1 MSNAPIIHN
10 IHDFCAMSLLLDH
23 IVIRVHDLTQ
33 TIEDF
38 TALGFT
44 VQQGGTH
51 ADGVTHNAL
60 IGFADG
66 SYIELI
72 AFLQAAPQRRWWDV
86 GQRHGDGFVDYALL
100 PSSVA
105 AVIDAAHG
113 RGLQYDGPQAGGRVR
128 PDGAR
133 LEWQTGRP
141 QTSDLPF
148 LCGDITP
155 RDLRVAEGA
164 VREHANGVR
173 GVASLTV
180 AVEDLKASLQR
191 YRALLGF
198 ADARTVALPGLGAA
212 SATVS
217 IGDASVVL
225 LSPVHVDAA
234 SVTPEG
240 AALRRQLATRG
251 EGVLGVALR
260 ADGKAE
266 SRVLDRDRTHGAW
279 FEIVA
284 G

>member
-1 MSNAPIIHN
+1 LSNYPVIHN
-10 IHDFCAMSLLLDH
+10 IHAMSLLLDH

-38 TALGFT
+38 SALGFT

-72 AFLQAAPQRRWWDV
+72 AFLQAAPQRRWWNV

-100 PSSVA
+100 PSSVG

-113 RGLQYDGPQAGGRVR
+113 RGLQYDGPQEGGRVR

-180 AVEDLKASLQR
+180 AVEDLKASVQR

-198 ADARTVALPGLGAA
+198 GATEGRPVALPGLGAV

-225 LSPVHVDAA
+225 LSPAHVDAT
-234 SVTPEG
+234 SVTAEG

-260 ADGKAE
+260 ADGHAE

-279 FEIVA
+279 FEIAA

>member
-1 MSNAPIIHN
+1 
-10 IHDFCAMSLLLDH
+10 
-23 IVIRVHDLTQ
+23 V
-33 TIEDF
+33 
-38 TALGFT
+38 
-44 VQQGGTH
+44 
-51 ADGVTHNAL
+51 
-60 IGFADG
+60 
-66 SYIELI
+66 
-72 AFLQAAPQRRWWDV
+72 
-86 GQRHGDGFVDYALL
+86 
-100 PSSVA
+100 PSSVG
-105 AVIDAAHG
+105 AVIDAAQG
-113 RGLQYDGPQAGGRVR
+113 RGLRYDGPQAGGRVR

-180 AVEDLKASLQR
+180 AVEDLKASVQR

-198 ADARTVALPGLGAA
+198 GATEGRPVALPGLGAV

-225 LSPVHVDAA
+225 LSPAHVDAT
-234 SVTPEG
+234 SVTAEG

-260 ADGKAE
+260 ADGHAE

>member
-1 MSNAPIIHN
+1 
-10 IHDFCAMSLLLDH
+10 MSLSLDH

-72 AFLQAAPQRRWWDV
+72 AFLQAAPQRRWWDA

-100 PSSVA
+100 PSSVG

-113 RGLQYDGPQAGGRVR
+113 RGLQYDGPQPGGRVR

-155 RDLRVAEGA
+155 RSLRVAEGA

-180 AVEDLKASLQR
+180 AVDDVNVSLQR
-191 YRALLGF
+191 YRALLGIGKQET
-198 ADARTVALPGLGAA
+198 RTVALPGLGAV

-225 LSPVHVDAA
+225 LSPAHVNTA
-234 SVTPEG
+234 SVTAEG
-240 AALRRQLATRG
+240 AALRRQLDTRG

-266 SRVLDRDRTHGAW
+266 PRVLDRERTHGAW
-279 FEIVA
+279 FEIAA

>member
-1 MSNAPIIHN
+1 
-10 IHDFCAMSLLLDH
+10 MSLLLDH
-23 IVIRVHDLTQ
+23 IVIRVHDLTR

-72 AFLQAAPQRRWWDV
+72 AFLQAAPQRRWWNV

-100 PSSVA
+100 PSSVG

-155 RDLRVAEGA
+155 RHLRVAEGV
-164 VREHANGVR
+164 VRDHANGVR

-180 AVEDLKASLQR
+180 AVDDLKASLQR
-191 YRALLGF
+191 YRALLGVSEQET
-198 ADARTVALPGLGAA
+198 RVVALPGLGAV
-212 SATVS
+212 SATVWV
-217 IGDASVVL
+217 GDTPIVL
-225 LSPVHVDAA
+225 LSPVNVDA
-234 SVTPEG
+234 SRVTTEG
-240 AALRRQLATRG
+240 AALRRQLVTRG
-251 EGVLGVALR
+251 EGVFGVALR
-260 ADGKAE
+260 ADGNAE
-266 SRVLDRDRTHGAW
+266 PRVLDRDRTHGAW
-279 FEIVA
+279 FEIAA

>member
-1 MSNAPIIHN
+1 
-10 IHDFCAMSLLLDH
+10 MSLLLDH
-23 IVIRVHDLTQ
+23 IVIRVYDLTQ

-100 PSSVA
+100 PSSVG

-113 RGLQYDGPQAGGRVR
+113 RGLQYDGPQAGGRLR

-133 LEWQTGRP
+133 VEWQTGRP

-155 RDLRVAEGA
+155 RDLRVAQGA
-164 VREHANGVR
+164 VRDHANGVR
-173 GVASLTV
+173 GVVSLTV
-180 AVEDLKASLQR
+180 AVDDLKVSLQR
-191 YRALLGF
+191 YRALLGVSEQETR
-198 ADARTVALPGLGAA
+198 AVVLPGLGAVSA
-212 SATVS
+212 SLSV
-217 IGDASVVL
+217 GDTSVVL
-225 LSPVHVDAA
+225 LSPVHVDAG
-234 SVTPEG
+234 SVTTEG

-251 EGVLGVALR
+251 EGVFGVALN
-260 ADGKAE
+260 ADGNVE

-279 FEIVA
+279 FEIA
-284 G
+284 AR

>member
-1 MSNAPIIHN
+1 
-10 IHDFCAMSLLLDH
+10 MSLSLDH
-23 IVIRVHDLTQ
+23 IVIRVHDLTR

-72 AFLQAAPQRRWWDV
+72 AFLQAAPQRRWWNV

-100 PSSVA
+100 PSSVG

-113 RGLQYDGPQAGGRVR
+113 RGLQYEGPQAGGRVR

-155 RDLRVAEGA
+155 RALRVAEGA

-180 AVEDLKASLQR
+180 AVEDLKLSVQR
-191 YRALLGF
+191 YEALLGSE
-198 ADARTVALPGLGAA
+198 AVGARQVALPGLGAV

-217 IGDASVVL
+217 IGDTSVVL
-225 LSPVHVDAA
+225 LSPVHADAA
-234 SVTPEG
+234 SVTAEG

-251 EGVLGVALR
+251 EGVFGAALR
-260 ADGKAE
+260 GDGNAKA
-266 SRVLDRDRTHGAW
+266 RVLDRDHTHGAW

>member
-1 MSNAPIIHN
+1 MG
-10 IHDFCAMSLLLDH
+10 LLLDH

-44 VQQGGTH
+44 VQQGGIH

-100 PSSVA
+100 PSSVG

-113 RGLQYDGPQAGGRVR
+113 RGLKYDGPQAGGRVR

-155 RDLRVAEGA
+155 RDLCVAEGA

-180 AVEDLKASLQR
+180 AVEDLTASVQR
-191 YRALLGF
+191 YRALLGVSERETR
-198 ADARTVALPGLGAA
+198 AVALPGLGAV
-212 SATVS
+212 SAMVS

-225 LSPVHVDAA
+225 LSPVHADAA
-234 SVTPEG
+234 SVTTEG
-240 AALRRQLATRG
+240 AALRQQLATRG
-251 EGVLGVALR
+251 DAVFDVVLR
-260 ADGKAE
+260 ADGHAE
-266 SRVLDRDRTHGAW
+266 SRVLDRDRTHDAW
-279 FEIVA
+279 FEIAA

>member
-1 MSNAPIIHN
+1 
-10 IHDFCAMSLLLDH
+10 MSLLLDH

-100 PSSVA
+100 PSSVG

-141 QTSDLPF
+141 RTSDLPF

-155 RDLRVAEGA
+155 RNLRVAEGA
-164 VREHANGVR
+164 VREHTNGVR

-180 AVEDLKASLQR
+180 AVEDLGASLQR
-191 YRALLGF
+191 YRALLGVSERETR
-198 ADARTVALPGLGAA
+198 AVALPGLGAV

-217 IGDASVVL
+217 VGDTSVVL

-234 SVTPEG
+234 SVTTEG

-251 EGVLGVALR
+251 EGVFGVALH
-260 ADGKAE
+260 ADGHAE
-266 SRVLDRDRTHGAW
+266 TRVLDRNRTHGAW
-279 FEIVA
+279 FEIAA